1 MNTAMTTLGGM
12 SDDTITFT
20 GSVFSEDT
28 LIAYSLVGRHNW

>member
-28 LIAYSLVGRHNW
+28 LIGDCTTC